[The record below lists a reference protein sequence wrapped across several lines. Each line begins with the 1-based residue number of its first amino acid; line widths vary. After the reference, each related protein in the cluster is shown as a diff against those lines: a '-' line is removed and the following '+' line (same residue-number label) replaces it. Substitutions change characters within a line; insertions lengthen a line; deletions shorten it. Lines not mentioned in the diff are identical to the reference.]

1 MPRINLLPWR
11 EERRAERQQQFYV
24 GLGVSAAIGLGTVYA
39 GYAFVQG
46 MIDFQN
52 QRNNYLRNEIQ
63 IVDEKIKEINE
74 LIATKQRLIGRM
86 QIIEQLQTSRPEV
99 VHVFDEMVRTLPDGA
114 YLKFIKQTGPALEIR
129 GNAESSAR
137 VSAYMR
143 NIDSSEWIGDP
154 ALTIIQTQTDARG
167 RRSDFTLRARQRSK
181 SSTPEGE
188 EGDL

>member
-11 EERRAERQQQFYV
+11 EELRAERQQQFYV

-52 QRNNYLRNEIQ
+52 RRNTYLRDEIVV
-63 IVDEKIKEINE
+63 VDAKIKQIDGLLAEKQQM
-74 LIATKQRLIGRM
+74 IARM
-86 QIIEQLQTSRPEV
+86 QIIEQLQTSRPEI

-114 YLKFIKQTGPALEIR
+114 YLKLLKQTGPGLEIR

-154 ALTIIQTQTDARG
+154 ALTVIQTQSDARG
-167 RRSDFTLRARQRSK
+167 RRSDFTLRAKQRRK
-181 SSTPEGE
+181 GATPEGE